1 MFDTHVAGNNQTNGC
16 QARLINY
23 YVTRSGATT
32 IVLIKIILGC
42 IFDFLFR
49 SFSIEKNIEVVSHL
63 KKMRLYFVFNK

>member
-1 MFDTHVAGNNQTNGC
+1 MFDKHVAGNNQTNGC

-32 IVLIKIILGC
+32 IVLIKIILGW

-63 KKMRLYFVFNK
+63 KKMRLYVVFNK

>member
-1 MFDTHVAGNNQTNGC
+1 MFDKHVAGNNQTNGC

-63 KKMRLYFVFNK
+63 KKMRLYVVFNK